1 MLENQVLVQVLQ
13 VLSPCCSAP
22 QGIPTLLM
30 AAGSFDDV
38 LAITGFS
45 TCLGISFSKG
55 LPPLFCSTPAGS
67 SCRLFCRLD
76 VDERPEGA
84 VGGGGRGGGGP
95 DPGSVPL
102 LLPQQRP
109 GELGLL
115 LLLLLGA
122 ELDSE
127 LLWAG
132 RRTWC

>member
-1 MLENQVLVQVLQ
+1 
-13 VLSPCCSAP
+13 
-22 QGIPTLLM
+22 M

-55 LPPLFCSTPAGS
+55 LPPLFCSTPPSS

-84 VGGGGRGGGGP
+84 VGGAGRGGGGP

-109 GELGLL
+109 GELSLL